1 MKTNGRF
8 AISRAVKLAAGAAV
22 LTLLAA
28 CELIPP
34 AQPDL
39 TRYYVLGAEAKSDG
53 APAARP
59 VRVALRPVEVPQFL
73 HGRIIEV
80 RVGPNEVRYVDEAHW
95 AEPLDAGVTHVLR
108 DNLAAHAGLA
118 LTARGEAH
126 DYEIVVRVRQCEGVV
141 ASGVARFEARVEIY
155 STELDPKVVAQDDF
169 ATEVAGW
176 DGKDYGALTKKLSE
190 AIARL
195 ADRVATL
202 VRGQ

>member
-1 MKTNGRF
+1 MPGH
-8 AISRAVKLAAGAAV
+8 RA
-22 LTLLAA
+22 
-28 CELIPP
+28 
-34 AQPDL
+34 Q
-39 TRYYVLGAEAKSDG
+39 S
-53 APAARP
+53 
-59 VRVALRPVEVPQFL
+59 
-73 HGRIIEV
+73 
-80 RVGPNEVRYVDEAHW
+80 
-95 AEPLDAGVTHVLR
+95 VTYHS
-108 DNLAAHAGLA
+108 GLSV
-118 LTARGEAH
+118 TYHSGSN
-126 DYEIVVRVRQCEGVV
+126 QGVV